1 MLMECDTGAP
11 RSLFRT
17 FEFHGCRS
25 KQCGP
30 LVMES
35 CWYDL
40 ENSSVEDI
48 PAHELGRIGDVVRKA
63 NLGVSQHRIRATV
76 LIAVAQT
83 TF

>member
-1 MLMECDTGAP
+1 MVKEVTAPATNGGAALMLMECDTGAP
-11 RSLFRT
+11 RSFFRT

-35 CWYDL
+35 DWYDL

-48 PAHELGRIGDVVRKA
+48 PADGENGRC
-63 NLGVSQHRIRATV
+63 SQEGKYGR
-76 LIAVAQT
+76 
-83 TF
+83 

>member
-11 RSLFRT
+11 RSLFRLRVSRMPQQT
-17 FEFHGCRS
+17 VW
-25 KQCGP
+25 P

-63 NLGVSQHRIRATV
+63 NLGVSRHRVRATV
-76 LIAVAQT
+76 LIAVRQT